1 MWVLGKN
8 SLASTYG
15 APQIGLKIKPLG
27 LVHPHHLL
35 LPPLSKATLNTIMVM
50 PTAAIVVFSFN
61 TSLFSLS
68 TYFASLIASISCKE
82 LKAKNPD
89 YPSALYALDASSAGI
104 QSLIVF
110 CDMDTDG
117 GLPYSFIHLYHIY

>member
-1 MWVLGKN
+1 ML
-8 SLASTYG
+8 
-15 APQIGLKIKPLG
+15 
-27 LVHPHHLL
+27 
-35 LPPLSKATLNTIMVM
+35 
-50 PTAAIVVFSFN
+50 FSFN

-117 GLPYSFIHLYHIY
+117 GLP